1 VDIFYSVYCYDRV
14 AQKKAGSDVT
24 AAARLGR
31 FDKAA
36 IWRLIAVLVL
46 LAFGFQSYV
55 AQTHIHEA
63 ATATVFTGPAHHPV
77 HSQSPV
83 ENSPLGCPFC
93 QAVAHGGDV
102 FIPDASPLFLMAQ
115 WVEITFP
122 RFLLTDKSAT
132 AGHNWRSRA
141 PPSL

>member
-1 VDIFYSVYCYDRV
+1 M
-14 AQKKAGSDVT
+14 VT

-55 AQTHIHEA
+55 AQTHIHEIS
-63 ATATVFTGPAHHPV
+63 TTVSAGLIQHPAH
-77 HSQSPV
+77 SKSPV
-83 ENSPLGCPFC
+83 ENSPLDCPFC

-115 WVEITFP
+115 WVAITFP
-122 RFLLTDKSAT
+122 RFLLTDKGAT
-132 AGHNWRSRA
+132 AGHSWRSRA